1 MEKLDLYNEKKLL
14 DQAINKLKRSRIT
27 RRNKKL
33 IMDFVEYSFAR
44 GLTTVRVVK
53 YIFHLTKLAELL
65 GKDFDKATKKDI
77 QRVIA
82 KIERENYSAW
92 TKKDF
97 RSMLKRFYKWLND
110 DKGYPEQVRWIKSTI
125 SKKDVKLPEEL
136 LTEDDIRK
144 MVEVCNN
151 SRDKALIFALYES
164 GARVGEIASLKIK
177 DVKFDEY
184 GSIIIVKGKTGMR
197 RVRLIASDPYLRAWL
212 NDHPMKNDPEAPL
225 WIKTNNEPIT
235 YSTIS
240 KLIKKIAKKAGIKK
254 RVHAHL
260 FRHSRATFL
269 AQYLTE
275 AQLSHYLGWVQGSK
289 MASIYVHLSGRDMDK
304 ALLGIYGI
312 KLEEKKKE
320 EKLKPKICPRCKERN
335 AYNAVF
341 CSRCGL
347 PLEIKSAMVKSEIEK
362 EASKLISDVLRK
374 NPKFAKVLEKLIEK
388 EVEDQLRK
396 MMQKRN
402 PPITIV
408 TEK

>member
-144 MVEVCNN
+144 MVEVCSN

-164 GARVGEIASLKIK
+164 GARIGEIASLKIK

-312 KLEEKKKE
+312 KLEEKKEE

>member
-1 MEKLDLYNEKKLL
+1 LDW
-14 DQAINKLKRSRIT
+14 AIQKVKHASISK
-27 RRNKKL
+27 RNKEL
-33 IMDFVEYSFAR
+33 ILNFINYNFAR
-44 GLTTVRVVK
+44 GLSNLRIEK
-53 YIFHLTKLAELL
+53 YIYELVKIAELL
-65 GKDFDKATKKDI
+65 GTDFDKATKNDI
-77 QRVIA
+77 ERVIA
-82 KIERENYSAW
+82 EIERGDYSAW

-97 RSMLKRFYKWLND
+97 RSMLKRFYKWLNG
-110 DKGYPEQVRWIKSTI
+110 DKGYPEQVSWIKSTI

-136 LTEDDIRK
+136 LTEEDIRK

-225 WIKTNNEPIT
+225 WIKTSNEPVT

-240 KLIKKIAKKAGIKK
+240 KLIKTIAKKAGIKK

-269 AQYLTE
+269 AQHLTE

-312 KLEEKKKE
+312 KLEEKKE
-320 EKLKPKICPRCKERN
+320 DEKLKPKICPRCNEKN

-347 PLEIKSAMVKSEIEK
+347 ALDIKTAIEKSELRE
-362 EASKLISDVLRK
+362 EADKLLSEILKK
-374 NPKFAKVLEKLIEK
+374 NPKFAKQLEKLIEK
-388 EVEDQLRK
+388 EVEEKLK
-396 MMQKRN
+396 ELIISKR
-402 PPITIV
+402 
-408 TEK
+408 

>member
-14 DQAINKLKRSRIT
+14 DQAISKLKRSRIT

-44 GLTTVRVVK
+44 GLTTVRVVI

-77 QRVIA
+77 QRVVA
-82 KIERENYSAW
+82 EIERENYSAW

-110 DKGYPEQVRWIKSTI
+110 DKGYPEQVKWIKSTI

-144 MVEVCNN
+144 MVEACNN

-164 GARVGEIASLKIK
+164 GARIGEIASLKIK

-184 GSIIIVKGKTGMR
+184 GSIVIVKGKTGMR

-254 RVHAHL
+254 GVHAHL

-312 KLEEKKKE
+312 KFEEKKE
-320 EKLKPKICPRCKERN
+320 EERLKPKICPRCKERN

-347 PLEIKSAMVKSEIEK
+347 PLDIKSAILKSELRD
-362 EASKLISDVLRK
+362 EADKLLSDILKK
-374 NPKFAKVLEKLIEK
+374 NPELSTLLEKLIEK
-388 EVEDQLRK
+388 EVEEKFKELIRSHRGKEIRLRK
-396 MMQKRN
+396 
-402 PPITIV
+402 
-408 TEK
+408 

>member
-1 MEKLDLYNEKKLL
+1 MEKLNLYNEKKLL

-82 KIERENYSAW
+82 EIEKKNYSAW

-125 SKKDVKLPEEL
+125 SKKDVKLPEDL

-164 GARVGEIASLKIK
+164 GARVGEIASLRIK

-240 KLIKKIAKKAGIKK
+240 KLIKKIANKAGIKK

-289 MASIYVHLSGRDMDK
+289 MASIYVHLSGRDMDR

-312 KLEEKKKE
+312 KLEEKKEE

-347 PLEIKSAMVKSEIEK
+347 ALDVKTAIEKSELRK
-362 EASKLISDVLRK
+362 EADKLLSELLKK
-374 NPKFAKVLEKLIEK
+374 NPKLAKYLEKLIEK
-388 EVEDQLRK
+388 EVEEKLRELVVK
-396 MMQKRN
+396 AKSGA
-402 PPITIV
+402 TV
-408 TEK
+408 LKGK

>member
-1 MEKLDLYNEKKLL
+1 MTRLDLYNEKKLL
-14 DQAINKLKRSRIT
+14 DRSINKLKKARISK
-27 RRNKKL
+27 RNKKL
-33 IMDFVEYSFAR
+33 ILDFIESSFAR
-44 GLTTVRVVK
+44 GITTARVIK
-53 YIFHLTKLAELL
+53 YLFHLTRIAELL
-65 GKDFDKATKKDI
+65 SKDFDKASKKDI
-77 QRVIA
+77 ERVIA
-82 KIERENYSAW
+82 EIERREYSPW

-97 RSMLKRFYKWLND
+97 RSILKRFYKWLND

-144 MVEVCNN
+144 MVEVCSN

-212 NDHPMKNDPEAPL
+212 NDHPMKNDPDAPL
-225 WIKTNNEPIT
+225 WIKTNNKPIT
-235 YSTIS
+235 YSAIS
-240 KLIKKIAKKAGIKK
+240 KLIKTAAKKAGIKK

-312 KLEEKKKE
+312 KLEEKKEE

-347 PLEIKSAMVKSEIEK
+347 PLDIKSAILKSELRD
-362 EASKLISDVLRK
+362 EADKLLSSILKK
-374 NPKFAKVLEKLIEK
+374 NPELSRLLERLIEK
-388 EVEDQLRK
+388 EVEEKFKELIRSHKGIAARK
-396 MMQKRN
+396 
-402 PPITIV
+402 
-408 TEK
+408 